1 MKTLF
6 QIYAEEFAHIQYCC
20 YCMETKG
27 DRLTCCDEA
36 DWIEFKDLDIED
48 QRAIIDE
55 ELNDNF

>member
-1 MKTLF
+1 
-6 QIYAEEFAHIQYCC
+6 
-20 YCMETKG
+20 METKG

>member
-6 QIYAEEFAHIQYCC
+6 QTYVEEFAHIQYCC
-20 YCMETKG
+20 YCMEAKE
-27 DRLTCCDEA
+27 DKLMCCDEA
-36 DWIEFKDLDIED
+36 HWIEFKDLDIED